1 MRSSR
6 LLDERFTAMHE
17 VRLPSLG
24 AEMEEGT
31 LLEWY
36 VKPGDAIQYGDVI
49 ALLDTEKAEIEME
62 AFESGVIESLL
73 IEPGQTV
80 AVGTPIATLAG
91 APRESAQA
99 VAQAAIQP
107 AQPEAE
113 PEPEPESAPEPE
125 PAREERTRPSR
136 HRATPLARRLA
147 RERGIDLDR
156 VAGTGPGGAVTQ
168 ADIPGEA
175 TESARPTGRA
185 RPSRVARRR
194 EIIAAAMVRSKR
206 EIPHYYLSTSIDVQR
221 ATDWISAANRDRAI
235 EDRVLLPALLIK
247 AVAKAAGQHPEIN
260 GHFRDDGFHASE
272 TVDVGMVISLR
283 DGGIVVPTFRN
294 AQTKS
299 VAELTAELRDIVG
312 RARAGRLRSG
322 ELGEATI
329 TVTSLG
335 DHGAETIFGVI
346 YPPQVAIV
354 GFGGIHPALRS
365 EGDLH
370 GTRSVVNATL
380 AADHRVSDGQEGSRF
395 LESVG
400 HVLADPENA

>member
-1 MRSSR
+1 M
-6 LLDERFTAMHE
+6 LE

-36 VKPGDAIQYGDVI
+36 VKPGDTIEYGDVI

-62 AFESGVIESLL
+62 AFESGIIESLL

-91 APRESAQA
+91 AKVQPTPTASGPI
-99 VAQAAIQP
+99 VQP
-107 AQPEAE
+107 ASAEANVESRAE
-113 PEPEPESAPEPE
+113 PETATPPE
-125 PAREERTRPSR
+125 PAREEDETKPSR

-156 VAGTGPGGAVTQ
+156 VSGTGHGGAITQ
-168 ADIPGEA
+168 ADIPPEA
-175 TESARPTGRA
+175 TATARPARA
-185 RPSRVARRR
+185 AQPSRLARRR

-206 EIPHYYLSTSIDVQR
+206 EIPHYYLATAIDIQR
-221 ATDWISAANRDRAI
+221 AIEWISTNNRDRAI
-235 EDRVLLPALLIK
+235 KDRVLLPALLIK
-247 AVAKAAGQHPEIN
+247 AVANAAIEHPEIN
-260 GHFRDDGFHASE
+260 GHWRDDGFHTSE
-272 TVDVGMVISLR
+272 AVHVGMVISLR
-283 DGGIVVPTFRN
+283 DGGVVVPTFRD
-294 AQTKS
+294 AHAKS

-335 DHGAETIFGVI
+335 DRGAETIFGVI

-365 EGDLH
+365 EGALH

-395 LESVG
+395 LEAVG
-400 HVLADPENA
+400 QVLADPENA